1 MLLRASTAMMLLAT
15 AVAAASIFA
24 CDDGSDALTSR
35 RGSSA
40 SRTGGGGT
48 LADGGVDPSGSAGSP
63 ERLLFEKV
71 QPDLLAKC
79 ANGCHDTG
87 ANGGAPKFLAGPDV
101 YASIKGQNGV
111 VTPDVYSSILL
122 TKGPHM
128 GPAVSSL
135 PDMQTKLIDW
145 LNAEAAVLST
155 AALPS
160 TPAFTVTSGTNNVDL
175 TPAAT
180 GVTGVSL
187 RFDAQLV
194 GGMLQLTNITVKTG
208 AGTDVHVLQPKF
220 VRVKADG
227 SEVEDPA
234 DSFSNA
240 DQTIAAS
247 SEAVL
252 SPGSVFF
259 SALTWRPFDLAADK
273 LKIEVTKLEPGK
285 QSTTQ
290 AQATCKDPA
299 GFAANVLPGL
309 RASQTGN
316 GTCGG
321 CHNNGLGGMTLAS
334 NDAATVC
341 QQVLQKLD
349 KTDITKSPI
358 IAKVTGGN
366 HSGGQATNANAFRQ
380 LFTNNAGVFF

>member
-1 MLLRASTAMMLLAT
+1 MLTRASTAMVLFAT
-15 AVAAASIFA
+15 TVAAASVFA
-24 CDDGSDALTSR
+24 CDDGTDALSPR
-35 RGSSA
+35 RGSTA
-40 SRTGGGGT
+40 SRTGGDAT
-48 LADGGVDPSGSAGSP
+48 LADGGVDPAAGTP
-63 ERLLFEKV
+63 ERLLFEKA

-87 ANGGAPKFLAGPDV
+87 ATAGAPKFLAGPDV
-101 YASIKGQNGV
+101 YASIKAQNGV
-111 VTPDVYSSILL
+111 VTPDVYSSVLL
-122 TKGPHM
+122 TKGPHQ

-135 PDMQTKLIDW
+135 PEMQTKLIDW

-160 TPAFTVTSGTNNVDL
+160 TDPFTVTAGTNTVDL
-175 TPAAT
+175 TKAAT
-180 GVTGVSL
+180 GVTGVSV
-187 RFDAQLV
+187 RFDAEII

-208 AGTDVHVLQPKF
+208 AGTDVHILQPKF

-234 DSFSNA
+234 DSFSNG

-252 SPGSVFF
+252 APGSVFF
-259 SALTWRPFDLAADK
+259 SSPTWRPFDLATDK

-290 AQATCKDPA
+290 AQATCKDAA

-309 RASQTGN
+309 RASQAN
-316 GTCGG
+316 GTCVS
-321 CHNNGLGGMTLAS
+321 CHGNGLGGMTLAS

-366 HSGGQATNANAFRQ
+366 HSGGQVNNANAFRQ